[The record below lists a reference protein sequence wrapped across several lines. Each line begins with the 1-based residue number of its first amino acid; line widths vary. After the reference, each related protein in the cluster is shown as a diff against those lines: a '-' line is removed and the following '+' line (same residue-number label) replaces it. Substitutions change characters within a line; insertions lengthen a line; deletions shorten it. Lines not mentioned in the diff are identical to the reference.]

1 MNLLHLKY
9 AVEIAQ
15 TNSMTKA
22 AENLYTAQPN
32 LLSGHSGAGE
42 HPRYPNLPAHLQG
55 HLSHCRRRGVF
66 GLCPAD
72 FLSQVDAVED
82 MYRNA
87 RQATQRFSISV
98 PAPAMLPALSPS
110 L

>member
-1 MNLLHLKY
+1 MIYYLVSGKEVKFMNLLHLKY

-42 HPRYPNLPAHLQG
+42 HP
-55 HLSHCRRRGVF
+55 
-66 GLCPAD
+66 
-72 FLSQVDAVED
+72 
-82 MYRNA
+82 
-87 RQATQRFSISV
+87 
-98 PAPAMLPALSPS
+98 
-110 L
+110 